1 MSKFQAKAI
10 ENRGWAPTKAGVSA
24 GNCVVVNGYSATWL
38 ARGFPW
44 VYRDELVGTPPALSV
59 GARVRIQGQDGG
71 VLGVGIWDQGHVAV
85 RRFRED
91 DGPLDAALLRD
102 RLLAALS
109 RRPLPPETTAFRWLH
124 AENDDTPGVR
134 LDVWGDELTLT
145 LDAPGLLPLAG
156 PLLEEARAL
165 WPRIGGDRP
174 LRAIWQTWRPAQG
187 EEQAVERAPRGLVW
201 GEDRGEDVPVLELG
215 LRYRVRPADGFDA
228 GVYADMRAVRAWMA
242 PHWRGRRVLNTF
254 AFTGAFTVSA
264 AAGGAREVLS
274 VDLSPQVLERLAENL
289 RENGLDPEQHPRWDM
304 DVFRALDRLRRKEE
318 RFDVVIADPPSF
330 ARGPDGPW
338 SASRDFPRLIAA
350 CLRVL
355 SPGGWLVA
363 ATNNGTVSPK
373 AFQEQ
378 IGEGAL
384 RAGRR
389 LRLLHQGSPP
399 VDFPAA
405 LAFPESRYLK
415 CWVLQA

>member
-1 MSKFQAKAI
+1 M
-10 ENRGWAPTKAGVSA
+10 
-24 GNCVVVNGYSATWL
+24 
-38 ARGFPW
+38 
-44 VYRDELVGTPPALSV
+44 YRDEIVSPLGGLCAGDVAQIRGPR
-59 GARVRIQGQDGG
+59 GAD
-71 VLGVGIWDQGHVAV
+71 LGVGIWDAGRVAV
-85 RRFRED
+85 RRFRD
-91 DGPLDAALLRD
+91 DSGPLDALLLRQ
-102 RLLAALS
+102 RLEASLI
-109 RRPLPPETTAFRWLH
+109 RRRIGDETTAFRWVH
-124 AENDDTPGVR
+124 GENDELPGIR

-145 LDAPGLLPLAG
+145 LDAPGLLTLVPG
-156 PLLEEARAL
+156 LLDEARAL
-165 WPRIGGDRP
+165 WSGVGRGAP

-187 EEQAVERAPRGLVW
+187 EEEACGRAPSGLVW
-201 GEDRGEDVPVLELG
+201 GEDRGEDVSVLELG

-228 GVYADMRAVRAWMA
+228 GLYGDMRGVRAWMSPFWA
-242 PHWRGRRVLNTF
+242 GRRVLNTF
-254 AFTGAFTVSA
+254 AFTGAFSVSA
-264 AAGGAREVLS
+264 AACGAREVLS
-274 VDLSPQVLERLAENL
+274 VDLSAPVLERLAENL
-289 RENGLDPEQHPRWDM
+289 RANGLDPDLHPRWEM

-338 SASRDFPRLIAA
+338 SASRDFPRLVAA

-355 SPGGWLVA
+355 EPGGWLIA

-378 IGEGAL
+378 IQEGAL

-399 VDFPAA
+399 IDFPAA

-415 CWVLQA
+415 CWVLEA

>member
-1 MSKFQAKAI
+1 M
-10 ENRGWAPTKAGVSA
+10 
-24 GNCVVVNGYSATWL
+24 VVVNAYSETWL
-38 ARGFPW
+38 GRGFPW
-44 VYRDELVGTPPALSV
+44 VYRAEVVRAPAGLRP
-59 GARVRIQGQDGG
+59 GAEVLLRGEKGQP
-71 VLGVGIWDQGHVAV
+71 LGVGVWDAGHVAV
-85 RRFRED
+85 RRYRED
-91 DGPLDAALLRD
+91 EGPVDAALLAG
-102 RLLAALS
+102 RLGAALA
-109 RRPLPPETTAFRWLH
+109 RRPSPGDTTAFRWLH
-124 AENDDTPGVR
+124 GENDDTPGLR

-145 LDAPGLLPLAG
+145 LDAPGLLRVAGPILEQARRLWPWSERPLA
-156 PLLEEARAL
+156 
-165 WPRIGGDRP
+165 
-174 LRAIWQTWRPAQG
+174 AIWQTWRPAQG

-201 GEDRGEDVPVLELG
+201 GEDRGEEVEVQELG
-215 LRYRVRPADGFDA
+215 LRYRVRPREGFDA
-228 GVYADMRAVRAWMA
+228 GLYADMREVRAWMA

-264 AAGGAREVLS
+264 AAHGAREVLS
-274 VDLSPQVLERLAENL
+274 VDLAASVLERLAANL
-289 RENGLDPEQHPRWDM
+289 RLNGIDPDLHPRWDM
-304 DVFRALDRLRRKEE
+304 DVFKALDRLRRKEE

-338 SASRDFPRLIAA
+338 SASRDFPRLVAA

-355 SPGGWLVA
+355 RPGGWLVA

-373 AFQEQ
+373 SFQEQ
-378 IGEGAL
+378 IQEGAL

-415 CWVLQA
+415 CWVLEA